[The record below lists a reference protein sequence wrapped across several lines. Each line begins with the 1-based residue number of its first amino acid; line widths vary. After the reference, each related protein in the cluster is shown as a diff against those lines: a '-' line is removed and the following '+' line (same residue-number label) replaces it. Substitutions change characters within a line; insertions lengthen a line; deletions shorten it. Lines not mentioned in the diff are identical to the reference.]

1 MDETR
6 MPGGEDEAG
15 GVTCENKPTLEEIL
29 ASQPLNPLRQFEFR
43 VLPLY
48 ESKPIE

>member
-1 MDETR
+1 MEEMR
-6 MPGGEDEAG
+6 IGEISKVRVGED
-15 GVTCENKPTLEEIL
+15 KQPTLEEVL

>member
-6 MPGGEDEAG
+6 MAKGQDEAG
-15 GVTCENKPTLEEIL
+15 GVTSENKPTLEAVL
-29 ASQPLNPLRQFEFR
+29 ASQPLNPLQQFEFR
-43 VLPLY
+43 VLPIY